1 MSIQLTKLSGMEIR
15 NIDDEQGYIKYKEE
29 KMKIRTYNYKLE
41 KGLNQY
47 ASCLII
53 NFNKEEDAIV
63 AAEEVSK
70 QYECIAYI
78 TEDGQY
84 YNVFVPATKN
94 GVKLFDYQVAYDLG
108 KEICQKYHG
117 NGFVTDFGDKSS
129 FDEDGELV
137 AWMDDGFWGDEE
149 ELSSFEIL
157 SLQLSGV
164 DDKTI
169 LKLDRE
175 SFNALTKELGEIYDE
190 SLFNARRIIKKEE
203 DNDIYTITFQETD
216 YYPEMLN
223 VLGDER
229 PPIIHYIGNEE
240 LLERTDSVA
249 IIGAR
254 RADKMGNGVAYQLG
268 AECAKRGKV
277 VISGLALGCDG
288 AAHRGC
294 LDAHGYTIAIVAN
307 GLDAVYPKEHEALQE
322 RIVKNGGLV
331 ISEHPIGV
339 TANPTRLVARNR
351 LHAAL
356 EKVVV
361 AQCPAKSGTMYTAN
375 FAEKYKKKM
384 YAVAFTKDHEFN
396 SGNKLLLQE
405 QRALPST
412 KLWEQ

>member
-1 MSIQLTKLSGMEIR
+1 MEIR
-15 NIDDEQGYIKYKEE
+15 NIDDEQYKEE
-29 KMKIRTYNYKLE
+29 KMKIRTYNYKFE
-41 KGLNQY
+41 KELKQY
-47 ASCLII
+47 ASYLII

-94 GVKLFDYQVAYDLG
+94 GVKLFDYEIAYNFG
-108 KEICQKYHG
+108 KEISQKYKG
-117 NGFVTDFGDKSS
+117 NGFITDFGDKSS

-137 AWMDDGFWGDEE
+137 AWMDGGFWGDEE
-149 ELSSFEIL
+149 ELSRIEIL
-157 SLQLSGV
+157 ALQLVGV
-164 DDKTI
+164 KDNVI
-169 LKLDRE
+169 LNLTRND
-175 SFNALTKELGEIYDE
+175 FNVLTEELGDVYDE
-190 SLFNARRIIKKEE
+190 SLYRAKRIIKREE

-216 YYPEMLN
+216 YYPAMLN

-229 PPIIHYIGNEE
+229 PPIIHYVGNEE
-240 LLERTDSVA
+240 LLERTDSIA

-254 RADKMGNGVAYQLG
+254 RADRRGNDAAYNLG

-288 AAHRGC
+288 SAHRGC
-294 LDAHGYTIAIVAN
+294 LDAHGETIAIVAS
-307 GLDAVYPKEHEALQE
+307 GLDVVHPKEHEALQE

-331 ISEHPIGV
+331 ITEHPIGV
-339 TANPTRLVARNR
+339 KANPKRLVARNR
-351 LHAAL
+351 LQAAL
-356 EKVVV
+356 AEKVVV
-361 AQCPAKSGTMYTAN
+361 AQCQEKSGTMYTVE

-384 YAVAFTKDHEFN
+384 YAVAFTKENEFN

-405 QRALPST
+405 QRALPT
-412 KLWEQ
+412 IKLWEL

>member
-1 MSIQLTKLSGMEIR
+1 
-15 NIDDEQGYIKYKEE
+15 
-29 KMKIRTYNYKLE
+29 MKIRTYNYKLE
-41 KGLNQY
+41 KELKQY

-94 GVKLFDYQVAYDLG
+94 GLKLFDYQVAYDLG

-137 AWMDDGFWGDEE
+137 AWMDGGFWGDEE

-254 RADKMGNGVAYQLG
+254 RADKVAYQLG

-277 VISGLALGCDG
+277 VISGLALGCDD

-294 LDAHGYTIAIVAN
+294 LDAHGETIAIVAN
-307 GLDAVYPKEHEALQE
+307 GLDAVYPKEHEALQD

-356 EKVVV
+356 AEKVVV

-384 YAVAFTKDHEFN
+384 YAVAFTKNNEFN

-405 QRALPST
+405 QRALPIT
-412 KLWEQ
+412 KLWELCKH

>member
-1 MSIQLTKLSGMEIR
+1 MEIR

-41 KGLNQY
+41 KELKQY
-47 ASCLII
+47 TSYLII
-53 NFNKEEDAIV
+53 NFNKEEDAVV
-63 AAEEVSK
+63 AAEELSK
-70 QYECIAYI
+70 QYESIAYI
-78 TEDGQY
+78 TEDGLY

-94 GVKLFDYQVAYDLG
+94 GVKLFDYEIAYNLG
-108 KEICQKYHG
+108 KEISQKYNG
-117 NGFVTDFGDKSS
+117 NGFITDFGDKTS

-137 AWMDDGFWGDEE
+137 AWMDGGFWGDEE
-149 ELSSFEIL
+149 ELSRIEIL
-157 SLQLSGV
+157 ALQLAGV
-164 DDKTI
+164 KDNVILNLSRDD
-169 LKLDRE
+169 
-175 SFNALTKELGEIYDE
+175 FNMLTEELGGIYDE
-190 SLFNARRIIKKEE
+190 SLYKAKRIIKREE
-203 DNDIYTITFQETD
+203 DNDINTITFQETD

-254 RADKMGNGVAYQLG
+254 RADKMGNEAAYNIG
-268 AECAKRGKV
+268 IECAKRGKV

-294 LDAHGYTIAIVAN
+294 LDAHGETIAIVAN
-307 GLDAVYPKEHEALQE
+307 GLDVVHPKEHEALQE

-331 ISEHPIGV
+331 LSEHPIGV
-339 TANPTRLVARNR
+339 NANPARLVARNR
-351 LHAAL
+351 LQAAL
-356 EKVVV
+356 AEKVVV

-384 YAVAFTKDHEFN
+384 YAVAFTKDNEFN

-405 QRALPST
+405 QRALPIT
-412 KLWEQ
+412 KLWEL

>member
-1 MSIQLTKLSGMEIR
+1 M
-15 NIDDEQGYIKYKEE
+15 D
-29 KMKIRTYNYKLE
+29 IRTYDYSLE
-41 KGLNQY
+41 KELKQCTSG
-47 ASCLII
+47 LII
-53 NFNKEEDAIV
+53 SFNTEVEAQT
-63 AAEEVSK
+63 AAEEVCK
-70 QYECIAYI
+70 QYECILYV
-78 TEDGQY
+78 TESGKY

-108 KEICQKYHG
+108 KEISQKYKG
-117 NGFVTDFGDKSS
+117 NGFITDFGDKSS

-137 AWMDDGFWGDEE
+137 AWMDGGFWGDEE

-203 DNDIYTITFQETD
+203 DNDIYTITFHETD
-216 YYPEMLN
+216 YYPVMLN

-240 LLERTDSVA
+240 LLERTDSIA

-254 RADKMGNGVAYQLG
+254 RADRRGNDAAYNLG

-288 AAHRGC
+288 SAHRGC
-294 LDAHGYTIAIVAN
+294 LDAHGETIAIVAS
-307 GLDAVYPKEHEALQE
+307 GLDVVHPKEHEALQE

-331 ISEHPIGV
+331 ITEHPIGV
-339 TANPTRLVARNR
+339 KANPKRLVARNR
-351 LHAAL
+351 LQAAL
-356 EKVVV
+356 AEKVVV
-361 AQCPAKSGTMYTAN
+361 AQCQEKSGTMYTVE

-384 YAVAFTKDHEFN
+384 YAVAFTKENEFN

-405 QRALPST
+405 QRALPTT
-412 KLWEQ
+412 KLWEL

>member
-1 MSIQLTKLSGMEIR
+1 MIELE
-15 NIDDEQGYIKYKEE
+15 YIKYKAE
-29 KMKIRTYNYKLE
+29 KMKIRTYDYSLE
-41 KGLNQY
+41 KELKQY
-47 ASCLII
+47 TSYLII
-53 NFNKEEDAIV
+53 NFSKEEDAVV
-63 AAEEVSK
+63 AAEELSK
-70 QYECIAYI
+70 QYESIAYI
-78 TEDGQY
+78 TEDGLY

-94 GVKLFDYQVAYDLG
+94 EMRIFDYQVAYDLG
-108 KEICQKYHG
+108 KEISQKYKG
-117 NGFVTDFGDKSS
+117 NGFITDFGDKSS
-129 FDEDGELV
+129 FDEDGDLV
-137 AWMDDGFWGDEE
+137 AWMDGGFWGDEE

-240 LLERTDSVA
+240 LLERSDSVS

-339 TANPTRLVARNR
+339 KANPTRLVARNR
-351 LHAAL
+351 LQAAL
-356 EKVVV
+356 AEKVVV

-384 YAVAFTKDHEFN
+384 YAVAFTKDNEFN

-405 QRALPST
+405 QRALPTT
-412 KLWEQ
+412 KLWEL

>member
-1 MSIQLTKLSGMEIR
+1 
-15 NIDDEQGYIKYKEE
+15 
-29 KMKIRTYNYKLE
+29 MKIRTYDYSLE
-41 KGLNQY
+41 KELKQY
-47 ASCLII
+47 TSYLII
-53 NFNKEEDAIV
+53 NFSKEEDAVV
-63 AAEEVSK
+63 AAEELSK
-70 QYECIAYI
+70 QYESIAYI
-78 TEDGQY
+78 TEDGLY

-94 GVKLFDYQVAYDLG
+94 GVKLFDYEIAYNLG
-108 KEICQKYHG
+108 KEISQKYNG
-117 NGFVTDFGDKSS
+117 NGFITDFGDKTS

-137 AWMDDGFWGDEE
+137 AWMDGGFWGDEE
-149 ELSSFEIL
+149 ELSRIEIL

-190 SLFNARRIIKKEE
+190 SLFNARRIIKREE
-203 DNDIYTITFQETD
+203 DNDINTITFKEID

-223 VLGDER
+223 ILGDER

-254 RADKMGNGVAYQLG
+254 RADKNGNGVAYQLG

-294 LDAHGYTIAIVAN
+294 LDAHGETIAIVAS

-339 TANPTRLVARNR
+339 KANPTRLVARNR
-351 LHAAL
+351 LQAAL
-356 EKVVV
+356 AEKVVV

-384 YAVAFTKDHEFN
+384 YAVAFTKDNEFN

-412 KLWEQ
+412 KLWEL

>member
-1 MSIQLTKLSGMEIR
+1 MEIR
-15 NIDDEQGYIKYKEE
+15 NIDNEQRYIKYKEE

-41 KGLNQY
+41 KELKQY
-47 ASCLII
+47 TSYLII

-78 TEDGQY
+78 TEDGQC

-94 GVKLFDYQVAYDLG
+94 GVKLFDYEIAYNLG
-108 KEICQKYHG
+108 KEISQKYNG
-117 NGFVTDFGDKSS
+117 NGFITDFGDKTS

-137 AWMDDGFWGDEE
+137 AWMDGGFWADEE
-149 ELSSFEIL
+149 ELSRIEIL
-157 SLQLSGV
+157 ALQLAGV
-164 DDKTI
+164 KDNVILNLSRDD
-169 LKLDRE
+169 
-175 SFNALTKELGEIYDE
+175 FNMLTEELGGIYDE
-190 SLFNARRIIKKEE
+190 SLYKAKRIIKREE
-203 DNDIYTITFQETD
+203 DNDINTITFQETD

-254 RADKMGNGVAYQLG
+254 RADKNGNGVAYQLG

-307 GLDAVYPKEHEALQE
+307 GLDAVYPQEHEALQE

-339 TANPTRLVARNR
+339 KANPTRLVARNR
-351 LHAAL
+351 LQAAL
-356 EKVVV
+356 AEKVVV
-361 AQCPAKSGTMYTAN
+361 AQCPEKSGTMYTVE
-375 FAEKYKKKM
+375 FAEKYKKQV
-384 YAVAFTKDHEFN
+384 YAVPFAKENEYNT
-396 SGNKLLLQE
+396 GNHLLLDE

>member
-1 MSIQLTKLSGMEIR
+1 M
-15 NIDDEQGYIKYKEE
+15 D
-29 KMKIRTYNYKLE
+29 IRTYDYSLE
-41 KGLNQY
+41 KELKQCTSG
-47 ASCLII
+47 LII
-53 NFNKEEDAIV
+53 SFNTEVEAQT
-63 AAEEVSK
+63 AAEEVCK
-70 QYECIAYI
+70 QYECILYV
-78 TEDGQY
+78 TESGKY

-108 KEICQKYHG
+108 KEISQKYKG
-117 NGFVTDFGDKSS
+117 NGFITDFGDKSS

-137 AWMDDGFWGDEE
+137 AWMDGVFFGDEE
-149 ELSSFEIL
+149 ELSRIDIL
-157 SLQLSGV
+157 ALQLAGV
-164 DDKTI
+164 KDNVILNLSRDD
-169 LKLDRE
+169 
-175 SFNALTKELGEIYDE
+175 FNMLTEELGGIYDE
-190 SLFNARRIIKKEE
+190 SLYKAKRIIKREE
-203 DNDIYTITFQETD
+203 DNDINTITFQQTD
-216 YYPEMLN
+216 YYPVMLN

-294 LDAHGYTIAIVAN
+294 LDAHGETIAIVAS
-307 GLDAVYPKEHEALQE
+307 GLDAVYPKEHEALQD
-322 RIVKNGGLV
+322 RIVKKGGLV

-339 TANPTRLVARNR
+339 KANPTRLVARNR
-351 LHAAL
+351 LQAAL
-356 EKVVV
+356 AEKVVV

-375 FAEKYKKKM
+375 FAEKYKKQV
-384 YAVAFTKDHEFN
+384 YAVPFTKEN
-396 SGNKLLLQE
+396 EYNTGNHLLLNE

>member
-1 MSIQLTKLSGMEIR
+1 MEIR

-41 KGLNQY
+41 KGLRQY

-78 TEDGQY
+78 TEDGQH

-108 KEICQKYHG
+108 KEISQKYKG
-117 NGFVTDFGDKSS
+117 NGFITDFGDKSS
-129 FDEDGELV
+129 FDEDGDLV
-137 AWMDDGFWGDEE
+137 AWMDGEFLGDEE
-149 ELSSFEIL
+149 ELSRIEIL
-157 SLQLSGV
+157 ALQLAGV
-164 DDKTI
+164 KDNVILNLSRDD
-169 LKLDRE
+169 
-175 SFNALTKELGEIYDE
+175 FNMLTEELGGIYDE
-190 SLFNARRIIKKEE
+190 SLYKATRIIKREE
-203 DNDIYTITFQETD
+203 DNDINTITFQETD
-216 YYPEMLN
+216 YYPVMLN

-254 RADKMGNGVAYQLG
+254 RADKNGNEVAYQLG

-294 LDAHGYTIAIVAN
+294 LDAHGETIAIVAN
-307 GLDAVYPKEHEALQE
+307 GLDAVYPKEHEALQD

-356 EKVVV
+356 AEKVVV
-361 AQCPAKSGTMYTAN
+361 AQCPAKSGTMYTAI

-405 QRALPST
+405 QRALPIT
-412 KLWEQ
+412 KLWEL